1 MFRDSNILEN
11 NVELSSDKLANIFRS
26 VIDLPSTFIALNKNN
41 QWNIS
46 QTIRAIVPEI
56 ERSCGASIA
65 SEVEKV
71 LGGMT
76 GALEETLSKLQQRLD
91 ELEQNVIYAI
101 EN

>member
-11 NVELSSDKLANIFRS
+11 NVELSIDKLTNIFKS
-26 VIDLPSTFIALNKNN
+26 IIDLPSTFIALNKNN
-41 QWNIS
+41 RWNIT

-65 SEVEKV
+65 CEVEKV